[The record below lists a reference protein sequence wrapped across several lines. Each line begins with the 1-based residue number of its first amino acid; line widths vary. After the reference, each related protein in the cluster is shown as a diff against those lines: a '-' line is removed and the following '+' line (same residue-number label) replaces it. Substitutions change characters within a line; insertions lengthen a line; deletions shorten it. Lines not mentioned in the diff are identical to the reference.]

1 VALNSIQADKLLT
14 QVRFK
19 KWPGAHWSH
28 AVEPSLE
35 NPPGLQSVHALA
47 PDVEKVFAGQ
57 TFVQGTGL
65 AISFEYLPA
74 SQCEQ
79 APDSSVADEF
89 VKYFPA
95 GQFAHSL
102 APLDEKVPGA
112 QIWQPKPRVFESNPP
127 LLYVPGMHSVHM
139 VAPVALEYL
148 PVSHQLHVSPIDQAT
163 VAGLFA

>member
-1 VALNSIQADKLLT
+1 
-14 QVRFK
+14 
-19 KWPGAHWSH
+19 
-28 AVEPSLE
+28 
-35 NPPGLQSVHALA
+35 VHALA

-95 GQFAHSL
+95 GHFAHTA
-102 APLDEKVPGA
+102 APLDEKVPEL
-112 QIWQPKPRVFESNPP
+112 QV
-127 LLYVPGMHSVHM
+127 
-139 VAPVALEYL
+139 
-148 PVSHQLHVSPIDQAT
+148 
-163 VAGLFA
+163 